1 MQIKKRHLKKAEL
14 CLFENELKGACKVD
28 DFIPKQRISFAL
40 HVLHPRAGLHGPC
53 APACCLLLPS
63 CFDSKLSAEETPSP
77 AAKRAF
83 LLVGVCERLEQTGGR
98 RCGEKKGET
107 TCNDNY
113 YPGVFFGSVQIEKRY
128 IAV

>member
-1 MQIKKRHLKKAEL
+1 M
-14 CLFENELKGACKVD
+14 
-28 DFIPKQRISFAL
+28 AL
-40 HVLHPRAGLHGPC
+40 
-53 APACCLLLPS
+53 APLPAACCMLLPS

-83 LLVGVCERLEQTGGR
+83 LLVGLCERLEQTGGR

-107 TCNDNY
+107 TCNDNS
-113 YPGVFFGSVQIEKRY
+113 YPGTNYLHVFFGSVQIKKRY